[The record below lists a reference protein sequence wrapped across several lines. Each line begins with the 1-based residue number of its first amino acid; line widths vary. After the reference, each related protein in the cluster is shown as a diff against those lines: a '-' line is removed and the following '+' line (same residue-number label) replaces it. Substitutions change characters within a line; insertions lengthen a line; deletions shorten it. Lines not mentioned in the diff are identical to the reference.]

1 MKLNDI
7 SAPTA
12 ISNFTFALIILI
24 LLDNFE

>member
-12 ISNFTFALIILI
+12 ISNFTFALMVLI
-24 LLDNFE
+24 LLDNHE

>member
-12 ISNFTFALIILI
+12 ISNFTFALIVLI
-24 LLDNFE
+24 LLDKFE

>member
-12 ISNFTFALIILI
+12 ISNFTFALIVLI
-24 LLDNFE
+24 LPDNFE